1 MSRCPAVYREILR
14 LGVAAKLQV
23 SSASEKGITSV
34 IDVEL
39 IRSRS
44 SLPGCERK
52 QLPVALISGKK
63 ARAIGRLELRFP
75 TNFVPL
81 HGPADALF
89 IIINKL
95 GFCFQKHCS
104 RLLSSI
110 ILDLGIFIG
119 STMTSRIDKTIAR
132 QREKYVFIAQ
142 PAHET
147 RSGQQALQPNI

>member
-1 MSRCPAVYREILR
+1 MSRCPAVCREILR

-23 SSASEKGITSV
+23 GSASEKGITSV